1 MIRNFNNREKEN
13 EYLPMEGVEVEKKDK
28 NFHGYAPD
36 DSPRVNE
43 SGSKEPILA
52 AQGAEKPDQY
62 TERYVLDNGTEYS
75 TVVTRGKDHMPGV
88 SETKEAP
95 KDKDKSKV
103 IFLILLKSGF
113 VVFYRL
119 LLIVPTLFDFLSL
132 AVKRKETMH
141 PYLTCWM

>member
-1 MIRNFNNREKEN
+1 MKFQTPEFFSYLLICFSLLPVHTFDSYFNNREKEN

-28 NFHGYAPD
+28 NIHGYAPD

-88 SETKEAP
+88 SETKKAP
-95 KDKDKSKV
+95 KDKNKSKV
-103 IFLILLKSGF
+103 IF
-113 VVFYRL
+113 
-119 LLIVPTLFDFLSL
+119 
-132 AVKRKETMH
+132 
-141 PYLTCWM
+141 